1 MKHIKKFNENKDME
15 WFGSEEDSI
24 LSTQFGGA
32 NFEDLQ
38 EDLAEIDDNDRMKI
52 IDHVE
57 ELTNLI
63 SDCVDKELVIKS
75 LAVYF
80 MRLHER
86 KRGHEKDFYL

>member
-1 MKHIKKFNENKDME
+1 
-15 WFGSEEDSI
+15 
-24 LSTQFGGA
+24 
-32 NFEDLQ
+32 
-38 EDLAEIDDNDRMKI
+38 MKI